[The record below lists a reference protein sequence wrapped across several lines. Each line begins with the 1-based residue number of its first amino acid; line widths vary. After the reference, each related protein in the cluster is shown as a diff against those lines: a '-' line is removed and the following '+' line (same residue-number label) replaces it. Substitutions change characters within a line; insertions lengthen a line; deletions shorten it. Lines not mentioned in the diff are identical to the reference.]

1 MAETKAAKKV
11 YSLNEIKYNEVN
23 KATAILAWIPIVGFI
38 LLLVEKD
45 DNFVKYNGAQS
56 SILGLLEMIA
66 WVPVIGWLIAPVTL
80 ILIIVGM
87 VKSSQG
93 ERFDI
98 PLISDLALKV
108 MGWFN

>member
-1 MAETKAAKKV
+1 
-11 YSLNEIKYNEVN
+11 
-23 KATAILAWIPIVGFI
+23 
-38 LLLVEKD
+38 
-45 DNFVKYNGAQS
+45 
-56 SILGLLEMIA
+56 MIA

-80 ILIIVGM
+80 ILIIVGI

>member
-1 MAETKAAKKV
+1 MAEVKSTKKV
-11 YSLNEIKYNEVN
+11 YSLDEINYKEAN

-38 LLLVEKD
+38 LLLVEKE

-56 SILGLLEMIA
+56 SILGLLELVA
-66 WVPVIGWLIAPVTL
+66 WIPLIGQLLSLVVL
-80 ILIIVGM
+80 ILVIVGM

-98 PLISDLALKV
+98 PVVSDFALKV
-108 MGWFN
+108 MGLFS

>member
-1 MAETKAAKKV
+1 MAEVKSTKKV
-11 YSLNEIKYNEVN
+11 YTLDEIKYNETN
-23 KATAILAWIPIVGFI
+23 KAMAILAWIPIVGFI
-38 LLLVEKD
+38 LLLVEKE

-56 SILGLLEMIA
+56 SILGLLELVA
-66 WVPVIGWLIAPVTL
+66 WIPLLGQVISIGVL

-98 PLISDLALKV
+98 PALSDLALKI
-108 MGWFN
+108 MGIFN

>member
-1 MAETKAAKKV
+1 MAEVKSTKKV
-11 YSLNEIKYNEVN
+11 YSLDEIKYKEAN

-38 LLLVEKD
+38 LLLVEKE

-56 SILGLLEMIA
+56 SILGLLELVA
-66 WVPVIGWLIAPVTL
+66 WIPLIGQLLSLVVL
-80 ILIIVGM
+80 ILVIVGM

-98 PLISDLALKV
+98 PVVSDFALKV
-108 MGWFN
+108 MGLFS